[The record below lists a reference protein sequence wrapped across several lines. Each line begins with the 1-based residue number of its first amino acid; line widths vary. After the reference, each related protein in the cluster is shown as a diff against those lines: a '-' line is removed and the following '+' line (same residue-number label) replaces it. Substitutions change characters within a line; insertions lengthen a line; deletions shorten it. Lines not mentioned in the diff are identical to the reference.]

1 MGYKVEV
8 RGGAAKFF
16 KTRRVGYEHKDRVRN
31 ALHELAEEPRRG
43 DRHLKGEYY
52 CFWRRR
58 VSDYKIIYRV
68 FEEEKR
74 VVVVEI
80 CLICLRSQCY

>member
-1 MGYKVEV
+1 MGYRVEV
-8 RGGAAKFF
+8 RGGAARFF
-16 KTRRVGYEHKDRVRN
+16 KARRVSYEHKDRVRIV
-31 ALHELAEEPRRG
+31 LHELAEEPRRG

-58 VSDYKIIYRV
+58 VGDYRMIYKV

-80 CLICLRSQCY
+80 CLRSQCY